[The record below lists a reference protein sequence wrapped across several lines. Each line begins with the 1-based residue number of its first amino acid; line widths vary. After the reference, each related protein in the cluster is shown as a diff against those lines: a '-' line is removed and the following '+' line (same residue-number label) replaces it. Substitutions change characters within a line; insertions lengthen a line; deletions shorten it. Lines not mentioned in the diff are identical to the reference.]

1 MPTSF
6 QLCPECLAQFQGLQ
20 FNANAAIHFNLIPF
34 SSVLWD
40 DELPSSEIRQFPCHK
55 QCNFSVIRLIS
66 ARKQLWKS
74 GINSEAQQ
82 QLLSDA
88 RKLVPNWPGF
98 MRLSLTPE
106 QQVSLQ
112 LCEEETADMMESLRQ
127 DAPIFT
133 ETDEGGGVSSFTR
146 FPRPPQP
153 E

>member
-40 DELPSSEIRQFPCHK
+40 DELPSDDTRQFPYHK
-55 QCNFSVIRLIS
+55 ECNFSVIRLMS

-74 GINSEAQQ
+74 GSNSEAQQ

-88 RKLVPNWPGF
+88 RNLVPNWPGF
-98 MRLSLTPE
+98 LRLSLTPE